1 MIDRLSSYTGIIV
14 WELAWVDL
22 TMFVL
27 GEWLGLEEF
36 EFLVHII
43 LCASCK
49 LLVRACTTKK
59 TCTRQYFSV
68 SHAPYCTQYRKDLY
82 SFV

>member
-1 MIDRLSSYTGIIV
+1 MLDRLSSYTGMIL

-43 LCASCK
+43 LCASCR
-49 LLVRACTTKK
+49 LGACIHHKK
-59 TCTRQYFSV
+59 NLHLAVFF
-68 SHAPYCTQYRKDLY
+68 RK
-82 SFV
+82 

>member
-1 MIDRLSSYTGIIV
+1 MLDRLSSYTGMIL

-43 LCASCK
+43 LCASCR
-49 LLVRACTTKK
+49 LLVHAFTTKK
-59 TCTRQYFSV
+59 TCTWQYFSV
-68 SHAPYCTQYRKDLY
+68 SDAPYCTRNCKDLY